1 MSLFKQVVEM
11 DNLKLISGSWNPS
24 WMIDS
29 DWKNLEKIILDVS
42 FLQDSHHSGSDY
54 LHIDPKASKWHI
66 SFPNLKEAMLNVGK
80 HNFLYSSFKAI
91 ILGSK
96 QLENLNIYFEG
107 QNSIRQFDETD
118 FDNQLKT
125 VKNLNLKTLS
135 LTCTTRG
142 QPIPCKSLLSLVKK
156 SLLLLLIIIILILLL
171 LAAAGWMCWTT
182 SM

>member
-1 MSLFKQVVEM
+1 M
-11 DNLKLISGSWNPS
+11 DNLKLISGSWNPC

-29 DWKNLEKIILDVS
+29 DWKNLEKLTLDVS
-42 FLQDSHHSGSDY
+42 FLKDSDHSGNDY
-54 LHIDPKASKWHI
+54 LHIDPTASKWHI
-66 SFPNLKEAMLNVGK
+66 SFPNLKEATLNVGK

-107 QNSIRQFDETD
+107 QNSIRQFDEID

-135 LTCTTRG
+135 LICTTRQ
-142 QPIPCKSLLSLVKK
+142 QPIPYKSLLSLVKK
-156 SLLLLLIIIILILLL
+156 SPNLQEINFDLMPDQLKLFQEVGFTVQNHRLN
-171 LAAAGWMCWTT
+171 
-182 SM
+182 